1 MLKVLGGEL
10 MKSKTSNKVVII
22 GAGYVGA
29 TTAYTMM
36 QSGLVSEIALIDIDQ
51 KKAEGEVMD
60 LNHGLAFSKPMTIK
74 VGTYNDCADADII
87 IMTAG
92 PSIQPGG
99 TRLDL
104 AKQNTTIM
112 KSIMNE
118 IVKHTREAIILVATN
133 PVDILTQIAVES
145 VDYDPKKVIGS
156 GTVLDSARFRYIL
169 SQHCNIDARNI
180 HGYILGEHGDS
191 EVPAWSLTNIAGAPL
206 DEYCTNCAN
215 DICKGL
221 DKDSI
226 LAQVRDA
233 GYHIIDRKVATYY
246 GVSMA
251 IKRITEAILRNEH
264 SILTVS
270 SLQNGA
276 YGINGVAMSVP
287 TIVSSEGIHKI
298 VELKLSDQEQNL
310 LEASAKALENILI
323 HVKK

>member
-1 MLKVLGGEL
+1 MLGGEH
-10 MKSKTSNKVVII
+10 MKSKTSNKIVII

-29 TTAYTMM
+29 TTAYTLM
-36 QSGLVSEIALIDIDQ
+36 QSGLVSEIALLDINV

-74 VGTYNDCADADII
+74 VGTYEDCADADMI

-104 AKQNTTIM
+104 AKQNASIMSSIM
-112 KSIMNE
+112 KE
-118 IVKHTREAIILVATN
+118 VVKYTREAIILVATN

-145 VDYDPKKVIGS
+145 VGYDPKKVIGS
-156 GTVLDSARFRYIL
+156 GTVLDSARFRHAL
-169 SQHCNIDARNI
+169 SQHCNIDSRNI

-191 EVPAWSLTNIAGAPL
+191 EVAAWSLTNIAGTPL
-206 DEYCTNCAN
+206 DEYCKNCSGRTCPG
-215 DICKGL
+215 I
-221 DKDSI
+221 DKEAI
-226 LAQVRDA
+226 LASVRDA

-270 SLQNGA
+270 SLLQGP
-276 YGINGVAMSVP
+276 YGYHNIAMSVP
-287 TIVSSEGIHKI
+287 TIVSSEGIHKV
-298 VELKLSDQEQNL
+298 VELKLSEDEHQL
-310 LEASAKALENILI
+310 LDKSAETLQNILN
-323 HVKK
+323 HVKG

>member
-1 MLKVLGGEL
+1 

-22 GAGYVGA
+22 GAGYVGS
-29 TTAYTMM
+29 TTAYTLM
-36 QSGLVSEIALIDIDQ
+36 QSGLVSEIALIDIDV

-60 LNHGLAFSKPMTIK
+60 LNHCLAFTKPITIK
-74 VGTYNDCADADII
+74 VGTYADCSDADLI

-104 AKQNTTIM
+104 AKQNSQIM

-118 IVKHTREAIILVATN
+118 IVKYTRDALILVATN
-133 PVDILTQIAVES
+133 PVDILTQVAVES
-145 VDYDPKKVIGS
+145 VNYNPKKVIGS
-156 GTVLDSARFRYIL
+156 GTVLDSARFRYML
-169 SQHCNIDARNI
+169 SQHCKVDARNV

-191 EVPAWSLTNIAGAPL
+191 EVAAWSLTNIAGAPL
-206 DEYCTNCAN
+206 DEYCSSCNSE
-215 DICKGL
+215 ICTGL
-221 DKDSI
+221 DKEK
-226 LAQVRDA
+226 LLRNVRDA

-270 SLQNGA
+270 SMQTGA
-276 YGINGVAMSVP
+276 YGINGIAMSVP
-287 TIVSSEGIHKI
+287 TIVSSDGIHKI
-298 VELKLSDQEQNL
+298 VELNLSDSELTL
-310 LEASAKALENILI
+310 LKKSGEKLQSILDYI
-323 HVKK
+323 KS

>member
-1 MLKVLGGEL
+1 MLGGEH
-10 MKSKTSNKVVII
+10 MKSNTSNKVVII

-29 TTAYTMM
+29 TTAYTLM
-36 QSGLVSEIALIDIDQ
+36 QSGLVSEIALIDIDV

-74 VGTYNDCADADII
+74 VGSYEDCVDADII
-87 IMTAG
+87 IITAG

-104 AKQNTTIM
+104 AKQNSTIM

-118 IVKHTREAIILVATN
+118 VVKYTRTAIILVATN

-145 VDYDPKKVIGS
+145 VKYDPKKVIGS

-169 SQHCNIDARNI
+169 SKHCNIDARNI

-206 DEYCTNCAN
+206 DDYCNRCET
-215 DICKGL
+215 DVCKGL
-221 DKDSI
+221 DKEAI
-226 LAQVRDA
+226 LASVRDA

-276 YGINGVAMSVP
+276 YGIKGIAMSVP

-298 VELKLSDQEQNL
+298 VELTLSDTENTL
-310 LEASAKALENILI
+310 LKQSADALQKILN
-323 HVKK
+323 HVND